1 MMYNLNYYFFDN
13 KLILNLK
20 IIINNFIF
28 QDYSIY
34 IIKTNYKSYSIEYKF
49 NKKNNNKYIMK

>member
-28 QDYSIY
+28 QEFSIH
-34 IIKTNYKSYSIEYKF
+34 IIKTNYKSYSIDYKF